1 MSKTTVRWIPT
12 AVGMAVRNKTRV
24 VGGASGVMGGASRVM
39 GTVQETETRMG
50 DELRVSK
57 SEPQRI
63 LKAEES
69 VTEKEVRQKG
79 PRPESEAVVKPFTRG

>member
-12 AVGMAVRNKTRV
+12 AVGMALRNKTRV
-24 VGGASGVMGGASRVM
+24 VGGASGVM

>member
-1 MSKTTVRWIPT
+1 
-12 AVGMAVRNKTRV
+12 MAVRNKTRV
-24 VGGASGVMGGASRVM
+24 VGGASGVMGGSSGVM

-69 VTEKEVRQKG
+69 VMRK
-79 PRPESEAVVKPFTRG
+79 RPDRKSPDPSQRL